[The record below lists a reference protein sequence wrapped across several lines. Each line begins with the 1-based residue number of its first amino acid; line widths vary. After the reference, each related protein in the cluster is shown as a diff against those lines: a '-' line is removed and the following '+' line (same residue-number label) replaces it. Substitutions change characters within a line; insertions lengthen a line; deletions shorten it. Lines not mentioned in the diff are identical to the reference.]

1 MHAVVV
7 TASIAAGQLES
18 SRKVLREEIVPRVS
32 KMQGVVKG
40 YWTASTDSA
49 HGTSIVVFK
58 TKEDAE
64 SAANTVRNTPPPPG
78 VTLNTIEVREVVAET

>member
-7 TASIAAGQLES
+7 TASIAAGELES
-18 SRKVLREEIVPRVS
+18 SRKRLREEIVPRVS

-40 YWTASTDSA
+40 YWTASADSA
-49 HGTSIVVFK
+49 HGTSMVVFK

-64 SAANTVRNTPPPPG
+64 SAAKTVRDIPPPPG